1 MACRYADDAIEQ
13 SGEAGPEAPQRRS
26 QGADLA
32 ALLDDSLGDARSF
45 RYRCAVLAGQL
56 LPAKAMTSCL
66 QNHGVTSLQCTAI
79 GTGVLCWQISCYGP
93 RRHQPA
99 MPLQMHATD
108 ASVWHLIWA
117 CQKFCCKCPCM
128 CRVPIEDDWQLPP
141 SEARP
146 EADQVRQPYAHV

>member
-66 QNHGVTSLQCTAI
+66 QNHGVTSCNASANACYRCFRLAPYLGLPKVLLQ
-79 GTGVLCWQISCYGP
+79 VP
-93 RRHQPA
+93 
-99 MPLQMHATD
+99 MH
-108 ASVWHLIWA
+108 V
-117 CQKFCCKCPCM
+117 QG
-128 CRVPIEDDWQLPP
+128 
-141 SEARP
+141 
-146 EADQVRQPYAHV
+146 AH

>member
-99 MPLQMHATD
+99 NASANACCRCFRLAPYLGLPKVLLQVPMH
-108 ASVWHLIWA
+108 V
-117 CQKFCCKCPCM
+117 QG
-128 CRVPIEDDWQLPP
+128 
-141 SEARP
+141 
-146 EADQVRQPYAHV
+146 AH